1 MPALLPVFIAA
12 SHLVLAAQDVPRLNV
27 ERSCRAAATDSR
39 GHPGDRTAAACLQDE
54 RVARGNLQKE
64 WTTYNEADRARC
76 LRLSDQGGGPSY
88 VELLTCLQIAK
99 QSRQLPAADRLNG
112 LGSR

>member
-12 SHLVLAAQDVPRLNV
+12 SHLVLAAQGVPRLNV
-27 ERSCRAAATDSR
+27 EPGCQAATTDSR

-54 RVARGNLQKE
+54 RQARNTLQKE
-64 WTTYNEADRARC
+64 WGGYSEADRARC
-76 LRLSDQGGGPSY
+76 LRLSDQGGAPSY

-99 QSRQLPAADRLNG
+99 QSGQLPAADRLNG
-112 LGSR
+112 LGGR